1 MYLIFISKK
10 ILCTLLFSTI
20 SIRERKKRLFKP
32 IEKMQSQ
39 QTKEKKTQ
47 EKSSKKERKFFS

>member
-32 IEKMQSQ
+32 IEKMQSK